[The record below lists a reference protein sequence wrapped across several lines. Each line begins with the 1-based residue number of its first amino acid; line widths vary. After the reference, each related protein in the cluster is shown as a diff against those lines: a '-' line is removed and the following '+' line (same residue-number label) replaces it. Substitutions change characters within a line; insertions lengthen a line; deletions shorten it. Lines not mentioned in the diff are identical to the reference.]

1 MVNTLERLYIKVK
14 RFMMKKR
21 RMNNMSEVVRE
32 TKKIERKVVK
42 LEIEMD
48 EEWFEMMDKA
58 KKQVAEQR
66 GYDVSYGAYIQEAMD
81 DMVHMIE
88 ELSKAVAA
96 QQYQDG
102 MPHVVEREPEPG
114 EVVPDE
120 PAEPAPED
128 MYAKT
133 DEPDVMF
140 Q

>member
-1 MVNTLERLYIKVK
+1 
-14 RFMMKKR
+14 
-21 RMNNMSEVVRE
+21 MSEVVRE
-32 TKKIERKVVK
+32 TKKIEKRVVK

-48 EEWFEMMDKA
+48 EDWFEIMDKA

-81 DMVHMIE
+81 DMVQMIE
-88 ELSKAVAA
+88 KLSEFVAE
-96 QQYQDG
+96 QQYKDG
-102 MPHVVEREPEPG
+102 MPKVVEREPEPG
-114 EVVPDE
+114 EKVPEE
-120 PAEPAPED
+120 PVEPAPEG